1 MSEEKINRL
10 KRLLIEQK
18 ILEKEIAQAKKDL
31 MKDMIKSDL
40 KTIEDEDVRISYVGS
55 NAITRIDTKKLK
67 KEFRDCYEQC
77 IFTTGI
83 GDRLKIQFKKER

>member
-1 MSEEKINRL
+1 MSEEKVNRL

-31 MKDMIKSDL
+31 MRDMIKSDL
-40 KTIEDEDVRISYVGS
+40 KTIEDEDVRISYVES

-67 KEFRDCYEQC
+67 KEFRDCYRQC
-77 IFTTGI
+77 LLTSSV